1 MLDSYAYGMW
11 LYVLINAGIIIFFT
25 LGYLKPKR
33 RWEWRSMGAFGAF
46 TVALFTEMYGFPL
59 TIYLLTSALGSR
71 YPVTNPFAH
80 SNGNL
85 WSVLLGGSEI
95 ISGLLMFLGS
105 AVIIAGIVVMARAW
119 KQIYTAG
126 GKLVT
131 NGFYRRVRHPQYTAL
146 FLITLGMFIQWPTLV
161 SIAIWPVLMFM
172 YYRLAIREEK
182 EIEATFGDS
191 YRDYK
196 RQVPMFFPRFNDSK
210 KRLTA

>member
-11 LYVLINAGIIIFFT
+11 LFVAVNTGIIVFFT
-25 LGYLKPKR
+25 LSYLKPKR

-59 TIYLLTSALGSR
+59 TIYILTSALGSR

-80 SNGNL
+80 TNGNL
-85 WSVLLGGSEI
+85 WSVFLGGSET
-95 ISGLLMFLGS
+95 ISGFLMFLGS
-105 AVIIAGIVVMARAW
+105 AAIVAGIIVMAKAW
-119 KQIYTAG
+119 KQIHAAG

-131 NGFYRRVRHPQYTAL
+131 TGLYGRVRHPQYAGL

-161 SIAIWPVLMFM
+161 TIAMWPVLMFM
-172 YYRLAIREEK
+172 YYRLAMREER
-182 EIEATFGDS
+182 EMEAAFGDG
-191 YRDYK
+191 YAAYK
-196 RQVPMFFPRFNDSK
+196 LQSPMFFPHFSAAR